1 MSESYITKEFMKL
14 MKGSNAQIKNISELS
29 QGEYGILQILLQGEC
44 DGKKTM
50 TSGELCHA
58 QNLTSGRI
66 STTLKTLEMKKYIIR
81 ENDALD
87 KRRTL
92 VKLTEKGKDLAIKI
106 KNKIVE
112 NVKILKHKDIVEISD
127 DHNPGMANAFKY
139 GGKLCGILA
148 LIFDFFKGVL
158 PVYIATRYLDTT
170 NALFALVIISPL
182 LGHAFPIFNGFKKG
196 GKCILTSFGVLFAIL
211 PNFIPFVT
219 LALSYIF
226 FSTII
231 IVNPHALRSIIAYG
245 CWFIAMIVMSI
256 FQKMGLSIV
265 LSSFLIA
272 GLVCFKHLKSLKES
286 ESKEIRFAFG
296 KN

>member
-1 MSESYITKEFMKL
+1 MYLYFTNIFGYLGFMLSGYLLGSVLFSYLI
-14 MKGSNAQIKNISELS
+14 
-29 QGEYGILQILLQGEC
+29 
-44 DGKKTM
+44 
-50 TSGELCHA
+50 
-58 QNLTSGRI
+58 
-66 STTLKTLEMKKYIIR
+66 
-81 ENDALD
+81 
-87 KRRTL
+87 
-92 VKLTEKGKDLAIKI
+92 
-106 KNKIVE
+106 
-112 NVKILKHKDIVEISD
+112 VKILKHKDIMEVSD

-158 PVYIATRYLDTT
+158 PVYIATRYLDVT

-211 PNFIPFVT
+211 PNFIPFVA

-231 IVNPHALRSIIAYG
+231 IVNPHALRSIISYG
-245 CWFIAMIVMSI
+245 CWFIAMLVMSI
-256 FQKMGLSIV
+256 FQKMGLSII

-286 ESKEIRFAFG
+286 ESKEIHFAFG